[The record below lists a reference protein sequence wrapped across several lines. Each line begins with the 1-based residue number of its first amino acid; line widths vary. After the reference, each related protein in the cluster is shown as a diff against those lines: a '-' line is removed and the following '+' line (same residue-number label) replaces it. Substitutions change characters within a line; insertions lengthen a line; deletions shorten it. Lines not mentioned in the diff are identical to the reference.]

1 MTRIRERIG
10 AQGSDQF
17 PMTQTQ
23 YDRLGMTDQIPPPAQ
38 AAESPEQP
46 PPTPKPGIFWG
57 AFNAAADVIYKLV
70 RRSSGENPNG

>member
-1 MTRIRERIG
+1 MTRVRERIG

-23 YDRLGMTDQIPPPAQ
+23 YERLGMTDQISPAAQ
-38 AAESPEQP
+38 APPPEQP
-46 PPTPKPGIFWG
+46 PPTPKPGMFWG